1 MAQQSVEDTVDRTPD
16 GPISAASPNT
26 GGSSYQGHK
35 APSAQG
41 RRATGTPDE
50 LRLPESYGVERIV
63 LMCQD
68 PFTLYCY
75 WELHSGSLSRGLPQI
90 ADGGRW
96 ALNVQPEGCDPY
108 DIDVAADQGACCY
121 VSLKQG
127 GGPYVVVLGIRTRSG
142 EFLPLL
148 RSNRLVLPPPTV
160 SDVED
165 ESWSGGAE
173 FDARAF
179 AATLSPHSG
188 EGRASV
194 ELPDG
199 PSSLQSFGPR
209 FHNWSSF
216 LLAKKNTA

>member
-1 MAQQSVEDTVDRTPD
+1 MAQHRVEDTEDRTPD
-16 GPISAASPNT
+16 GTISAASPNT
-26 GGSSYQGHK
+26 GGSSFHGQ
-35 APSAQG
+35 AADSAQG
-41 RRATGTPDE
+41 RRATGNPDE
-50 LRLPESYGVERIV
+50 LRLPESYGVERIA

-75 WELHSGSLSRGLPQI
+75 WELQSGSLYRCRPQI

-96 ALNVQPEGCDPY
+96 ALNVQPEGCNPY
-108 DIDVAADQGACCY
+108 DIDVAVDQGACY
-121 VSLKQG
+121 VSLKRG
-127 GGPYVVVLGIRTRSG
+127 GGAYVVVLGIRNGTG

-179 AATLSPHSG
+179 AAALSPHSG

-194 ELPDG
+194 ELPNG
-199 PSSLQSFGPR
+199 PSSLHSFGPR